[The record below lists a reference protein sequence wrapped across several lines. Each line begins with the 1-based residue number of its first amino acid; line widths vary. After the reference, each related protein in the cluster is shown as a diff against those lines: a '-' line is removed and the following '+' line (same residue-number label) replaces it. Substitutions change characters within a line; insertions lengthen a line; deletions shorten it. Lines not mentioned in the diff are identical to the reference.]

1 MNKLLSYYS
10 WIRKLIQEDVP
21 ASQENL
27 ARNIMLVILRM
38 TGDPPNTIE
47 LERF

>member
-1 MNKLLSYYS
+1 MRTAQVIVTGK
-10 WIRKLIQEDVP
+10 IRRVLYTVT
-21 ASQENL
+21 
-27 ARNIMLVILRM
+27 LRM